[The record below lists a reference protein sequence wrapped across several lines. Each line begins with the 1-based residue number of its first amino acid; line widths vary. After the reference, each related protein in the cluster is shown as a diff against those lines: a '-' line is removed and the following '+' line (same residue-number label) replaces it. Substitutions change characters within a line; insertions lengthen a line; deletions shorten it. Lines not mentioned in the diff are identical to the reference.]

1 MSNFDLT
8 HSPSLTARSVRILW
22 ASILPAALLIAY
34 QLWSSSNQDPFF
46 PTIPV
51 MVEDFRAAWIGE
63 GFTQHVIPS
72 LTNLAIGYS
81 AGLILGVLGGIALGR
96 IHFLR
101 RATEPVVG
109 FILTIPAIAL
119 LPLFLIF
126 LGIGQQLQVGII
138 AFSVFFIVLV
148 MTTYAV
154 VGIEGVLLD
163 VCDIYRIRGLRRLT
177 RVLFPAVIPQVLSA
191 ARITLSLSVL
201 VMVVSEMIGASQG
214 IGATILLAQQS
225 FDYGQMWAGMLLL
238 AVLGISLNLLFTI
251 GERTLLISTGYEVPS
266 RRRIS

>member
-1 MSNFDLT
+1 MTLV
-8 HSPSLTARSVRILW
+8 L
-22 ASILPAALLIAY
+22 AY
-34 QLWSSSNQDPFF
+34 QWWSSSNQDPFF

-51 MVEDFRAAWIGE
+51 MFDEFTQAWIGE
-63 GFTQHVIPS
+63 GFTQNVLPS
-72 LTNLAIGYS
+72 LTNLALGYLS
-81 AGLILGVLGGIALGR
+81 GLILGVLGGIALGR
-96 IHFLR
+96 IRFLR
-101 RATEPVVG
+101 RASEPVVG

-126 LGIGQQLQVGII
+126 LGIGQQLQIGII
-138 AFSVFFIVLV
+138 VFSVFFIVLV

-154 VGIEGVLLD
+154 VGIESVLLD
-163 VCDIYRIRGLRRLT
+163 VCNIYRIHGLTRLT

-191 ARITLSLSVL
+191 ARITLSISVL
-201 VMVVSEMIGASQG
+201 VMVVSEMIGASNG

-251 GERTLLISTGYEVPS
+251 GERTLLISTGHEVPS
-266 RRRIS
+266 RKRIS